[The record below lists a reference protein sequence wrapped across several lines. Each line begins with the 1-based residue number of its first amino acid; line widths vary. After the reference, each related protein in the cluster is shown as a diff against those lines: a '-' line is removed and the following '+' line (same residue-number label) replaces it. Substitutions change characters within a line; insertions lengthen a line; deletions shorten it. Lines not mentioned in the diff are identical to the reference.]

1 MIQLR
6 DIELIDIGTRLLL
19 RRDPTRS
26 SPVRRAGRSQVN
38 ARVYALNKGLRQNIQ
53 EQDNIG
59 LRKPDYVSW
68 VEPIAGKLERSE
80 QMVRYLVEQTL
91 ATPPDWLRGLIE
103 NAIRRGVN
111 QAGSEIKAAVDN
123 IDTRE
128 LNQFHTATS
137 VVEVK
142 GIAGETQRRV
152 LRHIA
157 AALEQQQSPNE
168 LMRELRMT
176 LEKVTR
182 ARLILLVNTI
192 MVKAVN
198 AGKLHTY
205 KLNGVSKVGI
215 EPEWNPAGFT
225 RRAHDHGK
233 WKDAD
238 VNVLTA
244 GDDLVCDECED
255 IADDGPYTLE
265 EAAGLIP
272 AHISCRCTF
281 VPLRDED
288 DFEELVQ
295 EERELRR
302 EEEEETIK
310 RLRRNREDE

>member
-6 DIELIDIGTRLLL
+6 DIELIDRGTQLLL

-26 SPVRRAGRSQVN
+26 GPVRRAGRSLVN

-59 LRKPDYVSW
+59 LKRPDYVSW
-68 VEPIAGKLERSE
+68 EEPIAGKLERSE

-91 ATPPDWLRGLIE
+91 ASPPTWLQALIE
-103 NAIRRGVN
+103 NAISRGIN
-111 QAGSEIKAAVDN
+111 QAGREIQAAVDN
-123 IDTRE
+123 IDARE
-128 LNQFHTATS
+128 LRQFHTAAS
-137 VVEVK
+137 AMEVK

-157 AALEQQQSPNE
+157 TALEQQQSPNV
-168 LMRELRMT
+168 LMRELRVT

-182 ARLILLVNTI
+182 ARLILLVNTV

-205 KLNGVSKVGI
+205 KLNGVKQVGI

-225 RRAHDHGK
+225 RRKLQHD
-233 WKDAD
+233 AM

-244 GDDLVCDECED
+244 GDDLVCEDCED
-255 IADDGPYTLE
+255 IAGDGPYDIDD
-265 EAAGLIP
+265 AVGLIP
-272 AHISCRCTF
+272 AHPNCRCSFTPAEDKRF
-281 VPLRDED
+281 ASPEESEWFAPDE
-288 DFEELVQ
+288 
-295 EERELRR
+295 
-302 EEEEETIK
+302 
-310 RLRRNREDE
+310 